1 MENEF
6 IILIISLI
14 AAAGTAGFLAG
25 LLGIGGGIILVPA
38 LYAIFS
44 YLQYPQDYIMHIAI
58 ATTLA
63 TTIFT
68 TISSAYAHYKHNAID
83 YNFFKL
89 FAPAIITGVIIGT
102 LIADMVTS
110 NILLIFFGI
119 MLFILA
125 FLMFI
130 DLLKLSNKI
139 TKIPK
144 IIHFGAGTIIG
155 CCSTLMGIGGATFNV
170 PYMVLNKLCIRNAIA
185 TASLF
190 SLSVALP
197 ATIGFIITGYD
208 KLDEIPYTIGYINWL
223 CLLLIIPFTVLIAPL
238 GAKATHIINVKLLRK
253 IFAIIMMIISI
264 KMLYSS
270 FIA

>member
-1 MENEF
+1 MENEL
-6 IILIISLI
+6 IILTLSLI
-14 AAAGTAGFLAG
+14 AAATTAGFLAG

-38 LYAIFS
+38 LYTIFS

-63 TTIFT
+63 ATIFT
-68 TISSAYAHYKHNAID
+68 TLSSAYAHYKHNAID
-83 YNFFKL
+83 YKFFKL
-89 FAPAIITGVIIGT
+89 FAPAIITGVIVGT

-110 NILLIFFGI
+110 NILLRFFGI
-119 MLFILA
+119 MLLILA

-130 DLLKLSNKI
+130 DPSKLSNKI
-139 TKIPK
+139 RKTPK
-144 IIHFGAGTIIG
+144 IIHFVVGSIIG

-190 SLSVALP
+190 SLCVAFP
-197 ATIGFIITGYD
+197 ATIGFIIAGYD

-223 CLLLIIPFTVLIAPL
+223 CWLLIVPITVFIAPF

-253 IFAIIMMIISI
+253 IFAVVMLIISI

-270 FIA
+270 FIT